1 MPAPAPTRW
10 IADDYGTLDFY
21 KRCTVCRRWL
31 PVNRENFVVRRRDPL
46 TGRPSYDAWCREDR
60 NAHYRA
66 RWAAM
71 PAERRRAINQQ
82 RMESQRA
89 DAERIERRRAS
100 KRKTARRARVNDLE
114 RVRRQQREASRR
126 RYAKM
131 KADPAA
137 YADYL
142 ARTRMNYRLR
152 RERQGL
158 PVRPGKRAAVDAW
171 RQDTGKHGLPPE
183 PLLEWLRAVI
193 EREAPE
199 AGLSAND
206 PAERIGL
213 DTQAL
218 AHQLGVDTR
227 AIWRIQHGEHA
238 TVSLAV
244 ADRLLTNYGRP
255 VVIRSR
261 DLEARLVAWAHELPG
276 NGTRLLRYMDRAEQV
291 AHLADVSL
299 MSLGDLWPELD
310 A

>member
-1 MPAPAPTRW
+1 MPAAAPTRW

-31 PVNRENFVVRRRDPL
+31 PVDRENFVVRHRDPR
-46 TGRPSYDAWCREDR
+46 TGRPSYDAWCRDDR

-71 PAERRRAINQQ
+71 PAERRHAINQR

-89 DAERIERRRAS
+89 DAQRIERRRAS
-100 KRKTARRARVNDLE
+100 KRKTARRARQNDLE
-114 RVRRQQREASRR
+114 RVRHQQRESSRR

-142 ARTRMNYRLR
+142 ARARMNYRLR
-152 RERQGL
+152 QEARGRKPRTGSSL
-158 PVRPGKRAAVDAW
+158 AIDAY
-171 RQDTGKHGLPPE
+171 RTSAGGGADRHLDPE
-183 PLLEWLRAVI
+183 PLRAWLRAALAQ
-193 EREAPE
+193 EARHDVDF
-199 AGLSAND
+199 AHFCQ
-206 PAERIGL
+206 RIGWG
-213 DTQAL
+213 DR
-218 AHQLGVDTR
+218 QLR
-227 AIWRIQHGEHA
+227 AILGGQYA
-238 TVSLAV
+238 TVSLHT

-276 NGTRLLRYMDRAEQV
+276 NGTRLLRYMDQAEQV
-291 AHLADVSL
+291 AHLPDRSL
-299 MSLGDLWPELD
+299 LFLGDLYPELD